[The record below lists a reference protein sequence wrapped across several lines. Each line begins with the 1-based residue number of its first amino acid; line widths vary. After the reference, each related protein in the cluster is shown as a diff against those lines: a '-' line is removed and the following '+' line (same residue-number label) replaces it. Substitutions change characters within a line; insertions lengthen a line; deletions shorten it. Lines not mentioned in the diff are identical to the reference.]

1 MMIMRLSRF
10 ALAVLSTSVLAVFAA
25 ACSDPVPP
33 TPQGACH
40 AELLSNGGACTI
52 TSQLVDVGS
61 VSATTKDRVLVSG
74 GPESA
79 DISCQVTGT
88 TSFNVTGSVSVSGEG
103 VQISIPKI
111 DSSATKMAPAMGSVT
126 FASKESG
133 RAYSS
138 ESDAPCAF
146 YFPQGTSQGIASGK
160 IWVTFSCAKVV
171 GGMSTCEID
180 ESVVIFE
187 NCTE

>member
-1 MMIMRLSRF
+1 MRLSRL

-33 TPQGACH
+33 TPQGACK

-52 TSQLVDVGS
+52 TSQEVALGS
-61 VSATTKDRVLVSG
+61 VSASGKDRILVSG

-79 DISCQVTGT
+79 EVTCQVSGMS
-88 TSFNVTGSVSVSGEG
+88 SFNVTASISVSGEG
-103 VQISIPKI
+103 IQISIPSI
-111 DSSATKMAPAMGSVT
+111 ASSATKMAPAMGSVV

-133 RAYSS
+133 DAYSS
-138 ESDAPCAF
+138 SKCAF
-146 YFPQGTSQGIASGK
+146 YFTQGTSQGVASGK
-160 IWVTFSCAKVV
+160 IWVSFSCPTVV
-171 GGMSTCEID
+171 GGMSTCEIS
-180 ESVVIFE
+180 ESFAIFE